1 MDVKAVAWA
10 YGVSAVAAFA
20 LAAAFVEGPVSTQFD
35 KNEDALITHRFD
47 AGQQSPVLT
56 EDKVRAIVKEEVKP
70 MLQQQLEEI
79 RRLLPPQKAQ
89 SHPGKP
95 VTPR

>member
-1 MDVKAVAWA
+1 MRTDARPPPKDPFIMDVKAVAWA

-47 AGQQSPVLT
+47 AGQ
-56 EDKVRAIVKEEVKP
+56 EEVKP